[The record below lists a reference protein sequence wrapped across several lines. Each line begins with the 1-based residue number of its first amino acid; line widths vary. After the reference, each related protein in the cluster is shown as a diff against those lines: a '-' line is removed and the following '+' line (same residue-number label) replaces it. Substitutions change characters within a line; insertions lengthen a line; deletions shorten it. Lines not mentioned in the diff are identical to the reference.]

1 MKTTGD
7 MIKHLRK
14 QKGLTQDDLAIA
26 LGLKKTTIQKY
37 EANVVKNLK
46 IDTIRK
52 LCLLFDATPWF
63 FVFPEQTGLRAE
75 DEKDE
80 LIKQALGIVKYYSFL
95 NEEGRERIFQYIEDI
110 VEIEKYRTPESQE
123 LQTERNNILK
133 MIRF

>member
-63 FVFPEQTGLRAE
+63 FVFPEQTGLRAK

-95 NEEGRERIFQYIEDI
+95 PISCK
-110 VEIEKYRTPESQE
+110 VT
-123 LQTERNNILK
+123 
-133 MIRF
+133 